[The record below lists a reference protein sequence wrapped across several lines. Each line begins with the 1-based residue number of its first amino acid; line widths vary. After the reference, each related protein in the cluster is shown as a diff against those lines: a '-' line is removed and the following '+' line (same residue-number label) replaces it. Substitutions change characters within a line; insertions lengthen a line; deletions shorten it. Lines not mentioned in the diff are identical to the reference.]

1 MFSSPPWWEGV
12 VGNSRVDL
20 CEPWLPGIT
29 SEGGLELC
37 PAQGAPGRANT
48 AAATKSAKKVPNRR
62 RLRSI
67 RINGF
72 MLSSNQGLDLIFLF
86 AAPSHKH
93 ARVTP
98 HSLDGP
104 WPKMFQLLFFA
115 HPSLACARWEKRLD
129 PVGPHCQ
136 ERPTRTRDPMALCCR
151 GAARRYGEGPI
162 RHGPESPRARRLHI
176 RSTRLLR
183 LPRLAWPG
191 RAPLR
196 SRCFDRSLPQPD
208 RMGHLTHGC
217 FV

>member
-1 MFSSPPWWEGV
+1 M
-12 VGNSRVDL
+12 
-20 CEPWLPGIT
+20 PGPR
-29 SEGGLELC
+29 
-37 PAQGAPGRANT
+37 PAWPREH
-48 AAATKSAKKVPNRR
+48 RR
-62 RLRSI
+62 RHENREESTEPQTPSVYSHSVYSH
-67 RINGF
+67 NGF
-72 MLSSNQGLDLIFLF
+72 MLSSNQRFGLIFLF